1 MMRLVALALPPRS
14 NVTRTTP
21 TTSSGSLRAL
31 SLENFS
37 LGDMLRC
44 GTELRRVGRGAAT
57 VESAARHMVQYL
69 YNAFRDPAS
78 DERSCVMVR
87 FYRTHPFSNL
97 EPDLRDVVRSLLADQ
112 PDRQNF
118 RCLTLL
124 ATAGMLP
131 AWNDR
136 RQSRDHRAI
145 PLPTKEVVE
154 RAPMIAQLIRQL
166 GLDIE
171 SVVAPSPTLIHEL
184 EGKTYNVFHVER
196 AQGSPYIPAQAEFV
210 LQYGVQSVIGFGGLG
225 SEELFAI
232 ILFSKVHVSPES
244 AERFR
249 NIALDVK
256 TALLGFREH
265 QVFDAPDGSRDDG

>member
-1 MMRLVALALPPRS
+1 M
-14 NVTRTTP
+14 
-21 TTSSGSLRAL
+21 
-31 SLENFS
+31 EN
-37 LGDMLRC
+37 
-44 GTELRRVGRGAAT
+44 
-57 VESAARHMVQYL
+57 AARHMVQYL
-69 YNAFRDPAS
+69 FNAFRDPAS

-87 FYRTHPFSNL
+87 FYRTHHFSNL
-97 EPDLRDVVRSLLADQ
+97 DPELREVAQSLLADQ
-112 PDRQNF
+112 PYRQDF

-145 PLPTKEVVE
+145 PLPTPEVVE

-171 SVVAPSPTLIHEL
+171 SVVAPSPTLIQEL

-196 AQGSPYIPAQAEFV
+196 AQGSPYIPAQADFV
-210 LQYGVQSVIGFGGLG
+210 IQYGVESVLGFGGLG
-225 SEELFAI
+225 GDELFAI
-232 ILFSKVHVSPES
+232 ILFSKVRVSPES

-256 TALLGFREH
+256 SALLGFREH
-265 QVFDAPDGSRDDG
+265 QVFDAPDGSQDDA

>member
-1 MMRLVALALPPRS
+1 MTRLTPPA
-14 NVTRTTP
+14 NGGT
-21 TTSSGSLRAL
+21 LRAL
-31 SLENFS
+31 SLEKFS

-44 GTELRRVGRGAAT
+44 GTELRRVARGAPT
-57 VESAARHMVQYL
+57 VESAARHIVQYL
-69 YNAFRDPAS
+69 YNAFRDPSS
-78 DERSCVMVR
+78 DERSCVLAR
-87 FYRTHPFSNL
+87 FYRTHRFSNL
-97 EPDLRDVVRSLLADQ
+97 EPELRVVARSLLAEQ
-112 PDRQNF
+112 PERQDV

-124 ATAGMLP
+124 ATAGILP
-131 AWNDR
+131 DWNDR

-145 PLPTKEVVE
+145 PLPTREVVE

-171 SVVAPSPTLIHEL
+171 SVVAPSPTLIQEL

-210 LQYGVQSVIGFGGLG
+210 KKHGVESVIGFGGLG
-225 SEELFAI
+225 GEELFAI
-232 ILFSKVHVSPES
+232 ILFSKVRVSPES

-256 TALLGFREH
+256 SALLGFREH
-265 QVFDAPDGSRDDG
+265 QVFD